1 MSIVKDI
8 VETNDVLNEPNKLFV
23 IFGQPADSCLGWIDH
38 VKVFEFDIWTEEIDQ
53 ELDDVTLTQS
63 ILCEHLEG
71 NWILSDLSF
80 EFFWKSLML
89 LDEINIV
96 DKHVT
101 PAMFVGIQLAKILK
115 ID

>member
-1 MSIVKDI
+1 
-8 VETNDVLNEPNKLFV
+8 
-23 IFGQPADSCLGWIDH
+23 
-38 VKVFEFDIWTEEIDQ
+38 
-53 ELDDVTLTQS
+53 
-63 ILCEHLEG
+63 
-71 NWILSDLSF
+71 
-80 EFFWKSLML
+80 ML